1 VSDAEVKR
9 LLERNATGQV
19 QPKDKEPSE
28 RAFYDRSLEVRNRL
42 VLNADI
48 KDLGNNLAVGYARQ
62 QQAVARGEKSVGSAT
77 LSAEDPTVEFKQNA
91 ITGLTKLHD
100 RLLSDAITE
109 ARSRSDTALVEELK
123 AEQKRGMLFLM
134 GGDEITISLHVA
146 LKDKLADFAELLAHP
161 GVANAR
167 VAVKRTGSGSQDGDA
182 NAVGSLKH
190 ALDAGVSM
198 KTLKGYEEKQREL
211 ERALLGIPRGERRRE
226 GQAMIDGLGLT
237 SLYVDVGLT
246 DTTERAVIKR
256 FPDGKP
262 VSASFDD
269 EIAEVK
275 RWIEEHRE

>member
-1 VSDAEVKR
+1 
-9 LLERNATGQV
+9 
-19 QPKDKEPSE
+19 
-28 RAFYDRSLEVRNRL
+28 
-42 VLNADI
+42 
-48 KDLGNNLAVGYARQ
+48 
-62 QQAVARGEKSVGSAT
+62 
-77 LSAEDPTVEFKQNA
+77 
-91 ITGLTKLHD
+91 
-100 RLLSDAITE
+100 
-109 ARSRSDTALVEELK
+109 
-123 AEQKRGMLFLM
+123 
-134 GGDEITISLHVA
+134 
-146 LKDKLADFAELLAHP
+146 
-161 GVANAR
+161 
-167 VAVKRTGSGSQDGDA
+167 
-182 NAVGSLKH
+182 VGSLKH

-262 VSASFDD
+262 VSATFDD